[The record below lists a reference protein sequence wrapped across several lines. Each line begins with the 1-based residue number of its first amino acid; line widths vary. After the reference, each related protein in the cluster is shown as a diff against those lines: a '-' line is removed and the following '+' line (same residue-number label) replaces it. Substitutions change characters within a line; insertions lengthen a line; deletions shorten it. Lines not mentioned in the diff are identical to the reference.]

1 MSESYEV
8 LVLMPEGL
16 PSTEVVNGTHEVIG
30 QMGGTIDEDCLL
42 ILHDTETERPDIE
55 YISNPQ
61 IALTTLANW
70 PALGGL
76 NYAMP
81 DGLITVEFAGTFEA
95 NIVQAIRITIPDAI
109 IFDEEGEESKE
120 RYVTLGKRLHERFRA
135 KRTIVDWG
143 LFYMGIY
150 WKEEINR
157 LKNGEFVGQYFIDL
171 RTTEA

>member
-16 PSTEVVNGTHEVIG
+16 PSIEVVNGTHEVIDE
-30 QMGGTIDEDCLL
+30 MGGIIDEDCLL
-42 ILHDTETERPDIE
+42 ILHDTETESPDIE
-55 YISNPQ
+55 YISNPK
-61 IALTTLANW
+61 IALNRLANW

-76 NYAMP
+76 NYVMP
-81 DGLITVEFAGTFEA
+81 DAVITVEFAGTFEA
-95 NIVQAIRITIPDAI
+95 NIVQAIRITIPDSI

-120 RYVTLGKRLHERFRA
+120 RYVTLGNRLHERFRA

-143 LFYMGIY
+143 LLYRGVY

-157 LKNGEFVGQYFIDL
+157 LKNGEFVGDYFVDI
-171 RTTEA
+171 RSSEA